1 MGVPHFPCPASVFTC
16 PKVVQVQAYVVGP
29 YVQAVGPGAANSL
42 WKSSLEAG
50 KCHHTWA
57 EGWCLKQSVTRK
69 NKRLCFAAPVAI
81 SIFMS
86 NFYSLT
92 AISDLAYFQTTEEII
107 FLIPQWSYHTPLEVY
122 LLNARLELLPIFF
135 FLFSLSLEFSIH

>member
-1 MGVPHFPCPASVFTC
+1 MWPP
-16 PKVVQVQAYVVGP
+16 
-29 YVQAVGPGAANSL
+29 VGPGAANSL

-50 KCHHTWA
+50 KCHHTRA

-69 NKRLCFAAPVAI
+69 NKRFCFAAPVAI
-81 SIFMS
+81 SIFIS

-107 FLIPQWSYHTPLEVY
+107 FLISQWSYHTPLEVY
-122 LLNARLELLPIFF
+122 LLNARMELLPIF
-135 FLFSLSLEFSIH
+135 FLFSLSLEFSIHWLKIWILQYLSLYLYWLLFFFFDMLHN